1 MKTNKNNEKNEN
13 NSNESSEDL
22 SFESISSIRKSIDS
36 NQENKKLINKTDI
49 SINNNN
55 KLLFTDSSFIESSE
69 KFKSVIDEEKIEI
82 PKLLNNAIKN
92 SKVPLLNLNINL
104 KISNKK
110 YNENKS
116 LLFLKL
122 NYNLIS
128 TYMTKGFDKKRINFQ
143 NELVELQKFKVD
155 SEQIWVA
162 ALDVDK
168 NYLATGG
175 KTGVLKIWRINTMLD
190 DQNKYI
196 NSFLFKDKNTETVL
210 NEDEKKSFLNIIDE
224 SIYKIYYNHSSDITD
239 ISWSKKYKNIL
250 VSVSIDCK
258 AVIYDINQNSPLDVF
273 IHKNALSSVCFYPDK
288 ILLLN
293 KFIIDKSNKN
303 RLSSFFEESSKNK
316 ISEIPEPKIEDD
328 FFITACLDLKIY
340 IWNTKRSKDPFYIIY
355 VNEII
360 TKALFFPDGSKLCL
374 GSIKGNIFI
383 YNVKD
388 NFSYSYSFHVRN
400 KNKKGSMKKKI
411 TDIKFIK
418 KNEILVTTNDSRIRI
433 ININDGSVIQKFKG
447 HKNLEGMLKCDFCEN
462 YEIIISPSE
471 DKYVYLW
478 NIEKKKKLDIMN
490 DLVININNE
499 TNKEQ
504 KLNNKKIYNYEY
516 FKPKY
521 SERKEYCTQCLFLEG
536 QNLINYNHK
545 IYNNE
550 LLIYI
555 KNIIILTTNKGNI
568 QVLLN
573 FNALEEK

>member
-1 MKTNKNNEKNEN
+1 M
-13 NSNESSEDL
+13 
-22 SFESISSIRKSIDS
+22 
-36 NQENKKLINKTDI
+36 
-49 SINNNN
+49 
-55 KLLFTDSSFIESSE
+55 
-69 KFKSVIDEEKIEI
+69 
-82 PKLLNNAIKN
+82 NNAIKN
-92 SKVPLLNLNINL
+92 SKVPLLDLNINL

-162 ALDVDK
+162 AFDVNK

-196 NSFLFKDKNTETVL
+196 NSFLFKDKNSQTVL
-210 NEDEKKSFLNIIDE
+210 NDEEKKSFLNIIDE

-258 AVIYDINQNSPLDVF
+258 AVLYDINQNSPLDVF

-293 KFIIDKSNKN
+293 KFIIDKNNKN
-303 RLSSFFEESSKNK
+303 RLSSFFEESGQKK
-316 ISEIPEPKIEDD
+316 ILEIPEPKIEDD
-328 FFITACLDLKIY
+328 FFITACLDLKVY

-360 TKALFFPDGSKLCL
+360 TKALFFPDGLKLCL

-433 ININDGSVIQKFKG
+433 MNINDGSVIQKFKG
-447 HKNLEGMLKCDFCEN
+447 HKNMEGMLKCDFCEN

-478 NIEKKKKLDIMN
+478 NIEKKKKLDVMN

-499 TNKEQ
+499 TYKEQ
-504 KLNNKKIYNYEY
+504 KLNNKKVYNYEY

-545 IYNNE
+545 VYNNE